1 MRAGVRVL
9 ARVLVYNLHG
19 LRAGVRPV
27 AEVIRRLDPD
37 VVLLAETGPRWRLR
51 RLGRALDMQ
60 VARDPWSPLA
70 RRIPNAVLARAPW
83 RVRAHR
89 LHRFADVRRRLN
101 PRGAIVAD
109 LAGPGGVALSVC
121 AVHLGLH
128 PLERLH
134 AVRELLE
141 LGLPPPA
148 VIGGDLNELPDGRAV
163 GELTRRLVDAW
174 AVAGAGSGETFPA
187 DAPSARIDYL
197 FVSPGVR
204 IERALVPAAMP
215 QARAAS
221 DHLPLL
227 AELSIEGR
235 G

>member
-1 MRAGVRVL
+1 MRVL

-19 LRAGVRPV
+19 QRAGVRPV

-37 VVLLAETGPRWRLR
+37 LVLLAETGPRWRLR
-51 RLGRALDMQ
+51 RLGRALGMQ
-60 VARDPWSPLA
+60 VARDPWSPTR
-70 RRIPNAVLARAPW
+70 RRIPNAVLARPPW

-109 LAGPGGVALSVC
+109 LSGPGGVALSVC

-134 AVRELLE
+134 AVRELLA
-141 LGLPPPA
+141 LDLAPPLI
-148 VIGGDLNELPDGRAV
+148 IGGDLNEPPDGRAV
-163 GELTRRLVDAW
+163 GELAGRLADAW
-174 AVAGAGSGETFPA
+174 ATAGEGSGETFPA
-187 DAPSARIDYL
+187 HAPTARIDYL

-204 IERALVPAAMP
+204 IERALVPSAMP

-227 AELSIEGR
+227 AELSLG
-235 G
+235 GTG